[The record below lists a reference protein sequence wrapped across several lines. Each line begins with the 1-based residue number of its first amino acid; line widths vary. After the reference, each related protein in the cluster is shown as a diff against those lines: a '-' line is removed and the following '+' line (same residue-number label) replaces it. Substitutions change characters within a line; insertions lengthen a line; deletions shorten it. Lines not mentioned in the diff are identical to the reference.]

1 MKRNSHCLKIFINL
15 APFYAEGAGGL
26 RHRSWPYPVLKV
38 CLTPFPFQ
46 PKAYRINKTMD
57 VIPAVDIK
65 NGKCVRLFQ
74 GRMDSETVFSD
85 DPAAMAKRWEDEGA
99 EFIHIVDLDGAIEK
113 SPQNL
118 GSIRKIINSVDAH
131 IQVGGGIRN
140 ERTIRMFLEIGVKR
154 VVMGTE
160 AIRNPKLVKD
170 ACKEFPGQIVV
181 GIDARNGWVAIEGW
195 TKTTQIK
202 AVDLAIQFEDSGVAA
217 INFTDIHRDGMQTGP
232 NIEET
237 RRLAEAVN
245 IPVVASGGISSIEDI
260 QNLMPLETV
269 GVVGVIIGRA
279 LYSGRLKLKE
289 AIEVLK
295 KQK

>member
-1 MKRNSHCLKIFINL
+1 
-15 APFYAEGAGGL
+15 
-26 RHRSWPYPVLKV
+26 
-38 CLTPFPFQ
+38 
-46 PKAYRINKTMD
+46 
-57 VIPAVDIK
+57 
-65 NGKCVRLFQ
+65 
-74 GRMDSETVFSD
+74 MDSETVFSD

-269 GVVGVIIGRA
+269 GVVGVIVGRA

>member
-1 MKRNSHCLKIFINL
+1 
-15 APFYAEGAGGL
+15 
-26 RHRSWPYPVLKV
+26 
-38 CLTPFPFQ
+38 
-46 PKAYRINKTMD
+46 
-57 VIPAVDIK
+57 
-65 NGKCVRLFQ
+65 
-74 GRMDSETVFSD
+74 MDSETVFSD
-85 DPAAMAKRWEDEGA
+85 DPAALAKRWEDEGA

-237 RRLAEAVN
+237 RRLAEAVK